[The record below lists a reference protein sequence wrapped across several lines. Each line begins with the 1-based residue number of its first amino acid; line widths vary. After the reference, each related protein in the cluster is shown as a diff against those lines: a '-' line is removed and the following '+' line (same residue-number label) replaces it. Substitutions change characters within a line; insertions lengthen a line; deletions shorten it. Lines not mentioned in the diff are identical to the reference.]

1 MLVFT
6 CLPGHHQ
13 VKQSPLGICQ
23 AMPAP
28 MHHCPHKAAPADTAH
43 FSRTLQT
50 DASCFLLSRKQLFS
64 TPCPITGPS
73 YPPAWRAHVPSS
85 SEALQW
91 AFPSTSDDPM
101 LPLRALSS
109 DCTPWALGT
118 PHEAQPHPGVDRRD
132 LTGPPTPTPKHNLC
146 PASSLLPQLPMALH
160 LPVSTHPPSAFRSCS
175 ACHVPVPRPTRQRGR
190 P

>member
-1 MLVFT
+1 M
-6 CLPGHHQ
+6 
-13 VKQSPLGICQ
+13 KQSPLGICQ

-132 LTGPPTPTPKHNLC
+132 GEPNFLFANLEMQRKEV
-146 PASSLLPQLPMALH
+146 SSSEKLE
-160 LPVSTHPPSAFRSCS
+160 
-175 ACHVPVPRPTRQRGR
+175 RQILIVVWKNRQCCFTEI
-190 P
+190 